1 MTALAVVAAA
11 VAMVASGRLR
21 VLPVPMEMTATTA
34 QETMVAPADDQF
46 TLTEQGEVVRK
57 FIRAEVWGST
67 ARLALTC
74 ARPTGRTG
82 SPLRDRFRSGV
93 CVLLAM
99 GGLTMAAATSASAE
113 PFASGPGER
122 QYLTEVDQYLLRP
135 RPTDDVL
142 LKAGHQACQVRRS
155 GGSSDKAKGA
165 IWDTLEYGSSR
176 RFAGA
181 EVGSIVHVAVD
192 NLCPE
197 VGYP

>member
-1 MTALAVVAAA
+1 MKKIRNGAA
-11 VAMVASGRLR
+11 VLG
-21 VLPVPMEMTATTA
+21 PMIG
-34 QETMVAPADDQF
+34 F
-46 TLTEQGEVVRK
+46 TLVSAPPTE
-57 FIRAEVWGST
+57 
-67 ARLALTC
+67 
-74 ARPTGRTG
+74 RTD
-82 SPLRDRFRSGV
+82 SHLRDRFRTGV

-155 GGSSDKAKGA
+155 GGSSDKAKGV